1 MAFEPEASRE
11 SPSQRSGEI
20 VVGSAN
26 ETVAIYQLAAR
37 WAERYSRPGE
47 DLEALLQRFRRAY
60 EYLDA
65 VVNDLEPPAP

>member
-1 MAFEPEASRE
+1 MAIEPGASRE
-11 SPSQRSGEI
+11 PSTQQGGEI
-20 VVGSAN
+20 VVGSPN

-37 WAERYSRPGE
+37 WAERYARPGE